1 MIAAERAPAALSDHC
16 RGCASL
22 MERLEPNQIGAFLKR
37 FHHLKG
43 RLRRFR
49 VQNRSAQEA
58 RGDLVLGVHEG
69 DERKPMRLKLA
80 LEGVEE
86 FRFQRRPGPGLVR
99 LREVRLGAFN
109 GLFFLNLDAYTDEG
123 APQLIDFR
131 ASDAYIA
138 ARSVLWEIVPPKS

>member
-58 RGDLVLGVHEG
+58 RGELVLGVHEG

-80 LEGVEE
+80 LEAVEE

-109 GLFFLNLDAYTDEG
+109 GLFFLNLDAYADEG

-138 ARSVLWEIVPPKS
+138 ARSVLWEIVLPKS

>member
-1 MIAAERAPAALSDHC
+1 
-16 RGCASL
+16 
-22 MERLEPNQIGAFLKR
+22 MERLEPNQIGPFLRR

-58 RGDLVLGVHEG
+58 RGELVLGVHEG

-109 GLFFLNLDAYTDEG
+109 GLFFLNLDAYADEA

-138 ARSVLWEIVPPKS
+138 ARTVLWEIVPPKS